1 MRKSPTTAT
10 YASFNNRPVKI
21 PSPEDI
27 ETDTLMSFT
36 YNPLITPYDETVIDM
51 KTYNNDLV
59 ETFNKLKY
67 CKIKLVHEISC
78 MGKFHL
84 HGYIIITHK
93 IKFYTTDV
101 KILKENGVFEIDF
114 INDEEIWKK
123 YVYKL
128 KTDMQEHCKEYGCPY
143 QLNTIDD
150 KLYMCKIDP
159 LNKMKKSKKEE
170 PEQIP
175 SWMPPP
181 DSST

>member
-1 MRKSPTTAT
+1 MRKSSNTAT
-10 YASFNNRPVKI
+10 YASYNNRPIKL

-27 ETDTLMSFT
+27 SLNTLMAFT
-36 YNPLITPYDETVIDM
+36 YNPNFTPYDETVIDM

-59 ETFNKLKY
+59 DVFSQLKY

-84 HGYIIITHK
+84 HGYIMITHK
-93 IKFYTTDV
+93 IKFYTTDIQ
-101 KILKENGVFEIDF
+101 ILKLHGVFEIDF
-114 INDEEIWKK
+114 INDEEIWET

-128 KTDMQEHCKEYGCPY
+128 KDDMKEHCKEYGCPY
-143 QLNTIDD
+143 KLDTIED
-150 KLYMCKIDP
+150 KLYKCKVDA
-159 LNKMKKSKKEE
+159 LTKMKKCKKEE

>member
-1 MRKSPTTAT
+1 MRKSLNTAP
-10 YASFNNRPVKI
+10 YAYYNNRPVKL

-27 ETDTLMSFT
+27 DINTVMSFT
-36 YNPLITPYDETVIDM
+36 YNPNFTPYDNTVIDM

-59 ETFNKLKY
+59 EVFTLLKH
-67 CKIKLVHEISC
+67 CKIRLVHEISS

-84 HGYIIITHK
+84 HGYILILHK
-93 IKFYTTDV
+93 IKFYTMDLQ
-101 KILKENGVFEIDF
+101 ILKQHGVFEIDF
-114 INDEEIWKK
+114 INDADIWKK

-128 KTDMQEHCKEYGCPY
+128 QDDMKQHCKEYGCPY
-143 QLNTIDD
+143 ELNTIDD

-170 PEQIP
+170 PEHIP